1 MRGLLGI
8 LSDWLTAIKGTI
20 VVRAHRSKWT
30 TRVAFGGG
38 TVLMAT
44 ALAVFWLQAGSDLEP
59 GSASLDGSGSGQV
72 DGSVGDPDHDR
83 TSATDSTEAPDPTG
97 AGPAGQTEPSTPPG
111 KQQDARS
118 GTAPTGGPASG
129 SDAGGADPAGA
140 GVPGSPTES
149 GDGSTPTGPSPPQ
162 AGTPST
168 TPQPSPT
175 TSPTTS
181 PAPSPTS
188 TAPPPPPPPPSD
200 DEPPGDGSPGLVGG
214 LVDAVGGLLGEVVG
228 VL

>member
-20 VVRAHRSKWT
+20 VVRARRSKWT

-44 ALAVFWLQAGSDLEP
+44 ALAVFWLQTGSDLEP
-59 GSASLDGSGSGQV
+59 GSASLGGSGSGEV
-72 DGSVGDPDHDR
+72 NGSVGDPDRDR
-83 TSATDSTEAPDPTG
+83 TSATESSDAPDPTG

-111 KQQDARS
+111 GQQDARS
-118 GTAPTGGPASG
+118 GTAPPGGPASG
-129 SDAGGADPAGA
+129 SDAGGAGPAGA
-140 GVPGSPTES
+140 GVPGPSTQS
-149 GDGSTPTGPSPPQ
+149 GAGSTPTEPSGPTTGIP
-162 AGTPST
+162 GT
-168 TPQPSPT
+168 TPPP
-175 TSPTTS
+175 SPTTS

-188 TAPPPPPPPPSD
+188 TAPPPPPPPPPD

-214 LVDAVGGLLGEVVG
+214 LLDTVGGLLGGVVG
-228 VL
+228 LP